1 MRNKIPLLAALL
13 LFTFIL
19 AACGTTNGNS
29 LLEHK
34 VWVLKSH
41 GEPDNLISVLQ
52 DTEITAKFSSS
63 EGKVT
68 GSAGCNSYFGTYEVK
83 GNNFTIVGP
92 IAATEMACLEPEGVM
107 AQETRY
113 LRTLQSAE
121 SYRIQGSELRIDCG
135 DEILV
140 YTAK

>member
-29 LLEHK
+29 LLEDK

-52 DTEITAKFSSS
+52 DTEITATFDSS
-63 EGKVT
+63 ERKVT
-68 GSAGCNSYFGTYEVK
+68 GSAGCNSYFGPYEVK
-83 GNNFTIVGP
+83 GNNFTISGP

-107 AQETRY
+107 AQETLY
-113 LRTLQSAE
+113 LRTLQFAE
-121 SYRIQGSELRIDCG
+121 SYKIQGSELRIDCG
-135 DEILV
+135 EKILA

>member
-1 MRNKIPLLAALL
+1 MRNKIPLLALLL

-19 AACGTTNGNS
+19 AACGTNNGES
-29 LLEHK
+29 LLEDK
-34 VWVLKSH
+34 VWVLKSY
-41 GEPDNLISVLQ
+41 GEPDNLRGVLQ
-52 DTEITAKFSSS
+52 DTEITATFNSS
-63 EGKVT
+63 ERKVT
-68 GSAGCNSYFGTYEVK
+68 GSAGCNSYFGPYEVK
-83 GNNFTIVGP
+83 GGNLSVPGS

-107 AQETRY
+107 AQENMY

-121 SYRIQGSELRIDCG
+121 SYKIQGNELRIDCG